1 MCHLAQRR
9 RALTAP
15 AQPEG
20 FQPGT
25 LVGNDGTER
34 PAAAQR
40 FNQPDQIVVVDGK
53 HARVTVR
60 QRRSARFGVT
70 DNRLHLDIAQM
81 PPFNRF
87 IRPCA
92 GGYAQRRENQRG
104 LSLCARH
111 EEIFQRSERR
121 YSFTH
126 SHARPDV
133 AARDVDFVV
142 DDEVLIR
149 AGCKYCG
156 WHSYPSN
163 RCVIASRSINC
174 A

>member
-1 MCHLAQRR
+1 MCHFAQRR

-20 FQPGT
+20 FQPGA
-25 LVGNDGTER
+25 LVRNNGTER
-34 PAAAQR
+34 PAVAQR

-53 HARVTVR
+53 HAGIAVC
-60 QRRSARFGVT
+60 QRCRARFGVT

-92 GGYAQRRENQRG
+92 GSHAQRREDQRG
-104 LSLCARH
+104 LCLCACH
-111 EEIFQRSERR
+111 EEIFQRGERCHG
-121 YSFTH
+121 FTH
-126 SHARPDV
+126 THARPDV
-133 AARDVDFVV
+133 AAQDVDFVV

-149 AGCKYCG
+149 ARRENYRMGV
-156 WHSYPSN
+156 N
-163 RCVIASRSINC
+163 
-174 A
+174 